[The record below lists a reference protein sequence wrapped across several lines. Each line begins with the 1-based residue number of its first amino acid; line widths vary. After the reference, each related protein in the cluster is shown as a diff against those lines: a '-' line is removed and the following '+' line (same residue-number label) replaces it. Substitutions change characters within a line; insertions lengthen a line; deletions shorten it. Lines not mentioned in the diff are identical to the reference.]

1 MDWRANLAAR
11 LEKTDLGTELITD
24 EGLRL
29 FLDFVGDRARYRK
42 PHRGK
47 NELIAKATGL
57 SKGLTEIWDLTAG
70 LGEDAWFLVALG
82 AKVTAFERHPLI
94 AALLKDALDRA
105 SVSPITSDQARR
117 FEVRSEDAREAL
129 AKIPDHEGPQV
140 IYMDPMFQFAKEK
153 SALPRKEMQIFRAV
167 VGADA
172 DSVELLREAIR
183 VAKDR
188 VVVKRPIKEAPLL
201 PQVQHRFEGSA
212 IRYDFY
218 SPRAL

>member
-1 MDWRANLAAR
+1 MAAR
-11 LEKTDLGTELITD
+11 LERTAEGLELVTD
-24 EGLRL
+24 EGLHL
-29 FLDFVGDRARYRK
+29 LLDFVGDRTRYRK

-57 SKGLTEIWDLTAG
+57 SKGFTEIWDLTAG
-70 LGEDAWFLVALG
+70 LAEDAWFLVALG

-94 AALLKDALDRA
+94 AELVKDAHQRA
-105 SVSPITSDQARR
+105 LASPVTAEQAAR
-117 FEVRSEDAREAL
+117 FEIRGEDARTAL
-129 AKIPDHEGPQV
+129 AKIKDHEGPSV

-153 SALPRKEMQIFRAV
+153 SALPRKEMQIFRAL
-167 VGADA
+167 VGADE
-172 DSVELLREAIR
+172 DSTDLLREALR

-201 PQVQHRFEGSA
+201 PRVQHRFEGSA

>member
-1 MDWRANLAAR
+1 MAAR
-11 LEKTDLGTELITD
+11 LERTPHGTELVTD

-29 FLDFVGDRARYRK
+29 LLDFVGDRARYRK

-70 LGEDAWFLVALG
+70 LAEDAWFLVTLG
-82 AKVTAFERHPLI
+82 ARVTAFERHPQI
-94 AALLKDALDRA
+94 AALLQDAHERA
-105 SVSPITSDQARR
+105 LASPVTTELAKRLEIRA
-117 FEVRSEDAREAL
+117 EDARSVL
-129 AKIPDHEGPQV
+129 ACIDDHAGPSV
-140 IYMDPMFQFAKEK
+140 IYLDPMFQFAKEK
-153 SALPRKEMQIFRAV
+153 SALPRKEMQIFRSI
-167 VGADA
+167 VGADD
-172 DSVELLREAIR
+172 DSTELLKEAIR
-183 VAKDR
+183 VARDR

-201 PQVQHRFEGSA
+201 PRVQHRFEGSA